1 MSCWR
6 RERATL
12 IFQGIIPCIT
22 VMQHQVA
29 STEEFVSN
37 FPESMNASLHD
48 PWGNYHPAFQGC
60 RWGLFRPAAKSG
72 NRVFKWFALHGR
84 CQGPLEILEPP
95 PHFFSQPWGPEGGQ
109 PLQDPLGC
117 AGRGRRVITPGRGR
131 GAPRAGG
138 GPQGPRSEGSGRR
151 PRGAG

>member
-22 VMQHQVA
+22 IMQHQVA

-37 FPESMNASLHD
+37 FPESMNASLQD
-48 PWGNYHPAFQGC
+48 LWGNYRPAFQGC

-72 NRVFKWFALHGR
+72 NRAFEWFALPWRMSGEKRLRDHQNESM
-84 CQGPLEILEPP
+84 CQNTPP
-95 PHFFSQPWGPEGGQ
+95 VPWQETGNVH
-109 PLQDPLGC
+109 
-117 AGRGRRVITPGRGR
+117 A
-131 GAPRAGG
+131 RACQRTETECKGKDFHSMG
-138 GPQGPRSEGSGRR
+138 
-151 PRGAG
+151 

>member
-22 VMQHQVA
+22 LMQHQVA

-48 PWGNYHPAFQGC
+48 LWGNYHPAFQGC

-72 NRVFKWFALHGR
+72 NRVFKWFALPWKMSGEKRRLRDHQNDSM
-84 CQGPLEILEPP
+84 CQNTTPVPWQEKGNVHARAFQRTEPECKGKAF
-95 PHFFSQPWGPEGGQ
+95 HSMG
-109 PLQDPLGC
+109 
-117 AGRGRRVITPGRGR
+117 
-131 GAPRAGG
+131 
-138 GPQGPRSEGSGRR
+138 
-151 PRGAG
+151 